1 MSERKCDLNNF
12 TMGNN
17 FHVSALLKR
26 SPTKKQRRASLARMT
41 SLIIWVLQKGCSFPK
56 VKGHSFLDTV
66 ENNDFSFLRVE
77 SERTQSSLNPDLET
91 FCCNGVLLNGSR
103 FGNLRK
109 NMF

>member
-1 MSERKCDLNNF
+1 MSERECDLNNF

-26 SPTKKQRRASLARMT
+26 FPTKKRRRVSLVKMT

-66 ENNDFSFLRVE
+66 ENNDFSFLRDGIGA
-77 SERTQSSLNPDLET
+77 NAI
-91 FCCNGVLLNGSR
+91 
-103 FGNLRK
+103 
-109 NMF
+109 

>member
-1 MSERKCDLNNF
+1 MSERECDLNNF

-17 FHVSALLKR
+17 FHVSALVKR
-26 SPTKKQRRASLARMT
+26 SPTKKRRRASLVKMT

-56 VKGHSFLDTV
+56 VKGHGFLDTV

-77 SERTQSSLNPDLET
+77 SERTQSSLNPDLGT
-91 FCCNGVLLNGSR
+91 FCWSGVLLNGSR